1 MSCALFFLL
10 LSCPC
15 KHILT
20 LIFPVFVDLW
30 LFAKIFLQCSWS
42 KQLSLV
48 SSLRPNLSNQSYSH
62 HYKAFPRPV
71 GTSSEICSP
80 SFSYVSPVQFAPSIY
95 PFNPTGSLQIIV
107 IIFIF
112 RLHLVKTRFQQQTS
126 TRIISIFAKRSNL
139 SFEIATLSREILNH
153 WKLTNYDTSLLT

>member
-10 LSCPC
+10 G
-15 KHILT
+15 KHKLT
-20 LIFPVFVDLW
+20 FIFPVFVDLW
-30 LFAKIFLQCSWS
+30 PFAKIFLPCSWS

-95 PFNPTGSLQIIV
+95 TFNPTGSLPNYCYNFHIQASPYKNKISTTNIHEDY
-107 IIFIF
+107 FN
-112 RLHLVKTRFQQQTS
+112 LCQT
-126 TRIISIFAKRSNL
+126 
-139 SFEIATLSREILNH
+139 
-153 WKLTNYDTSLLT
+153 